1 MSGRSSTEAHRERP
15 SAAPWVGL
23 GVLVVAAAILWS
35 LFREPEMA
43 RPKPASTP
51 REAPAAAATTAPAPV
66 ASTELAEDG
75 IAIMA
80 AGPSDHSA
88 DDPRHPHPV
97 TPTHL
102 RNFRQ
107 LNMVAVLNGAM
118 DVGDV
123 DELRRVNRQYREE
136 YPEATLLQDG
146 YDIIANCIQ
155 ERTQATREA
164 AERYWETAIASN
176 LRRYV
181 RRHCLE

>member
-1 MSGRSSTEAHRERP
+1 MSGPSSETRQERP

-23 GVLVVAAAILWS
+23 GVLIVAAASMWW
-35 LFREPEMA
+35 LFREPEIA
-43 RPKPASTP
+43 PAKATSTP
-51 REAPAAAATTAPAPV
+51 RETPAVVTTTAPAPI
-66 ASTELAEDG
+66 ASAERGEDG

-80 AGPSDHSA
+80 AGSSDHSA
-88 DDPRHPHPV
+88 DEPRHPHPV

-123 DELRRVNRQYREE
+123 DELRRVNREYREE

-146 YDIIANCIQ
+146 YDIIADCIQ
-155 ERTQATREA
+155 ARTQATRTA

>member
-1 MSGRSSTEAHRERP
+1 MSARALEKAGASRP

-23 GVLVVAAAILWS
+23 GVLVLAAACLWWF
-35 LFREPEMA
+35 FREPEIQ
-43 RPKPASTP
+43 PTQTASTLHVTP
-51 REAPAAAATTAPAPV
+51 VAVAAPAPI
-66 ASTELAEDG
+66 ASAERADDG

-80 AGPSDHSA
+80 AGSSDHSA
-88 DDPRHPHPV
+88 DEPRHPHPV
-97 TPTHL
+97 TPTHV
-102 RNFRQ
+102 RNFQQ

-123 DELRRVNRQYREE
+123 EELRRVNRKYREE

-146 YDIIANCIQ
+146 YDLIADCIQ
-155 ERTQATREA
+155 ERTQASRAA
-164 AERYWETAIASN
+164 AEHYWETAIASN